1 MLLALLWITHG
12 CILNPARRTS
22 AIPASR
28 IENDIFMPK
37 FCRKCRFLYVSREKP
52 ALIARIPSQIPPAAA
67 QQVTVVGMTEHSPNP
82 ARPANQRDDQRNG
95 QQRNQGSSQGGQDT
109 QRNQGSSQGGQDTQR
124 NQGSER
130 QGSNLQHSQGNQAGA
145 RRRGRQR
152 RRNRRR
158 VERGVTTTHLTIESS
173 LGAASTSLADAN
185 LHKHTPNVDE
195 QSLTAREAREQDS
208 QQDSQRSHQRASQ
221 QDPQQEPKQQTQQT
235 PQQTQEPKQQTQQ
248 TPPQAQQI
256 PQQQAK
262 QHAQFSSPEV
272 APYVFVAIQTNG
284 IHPSTARLL
293 SLGVST
299 TDDEGNIV
307 DTWHVVVDPKEDPGP
322 QHLHGLTSDDFLGA
336 PQFGIILSKLTYALD
351 GRTLVTHDAPRV
363 WGFIMSEAK
372 RARRQANRENRKNRG
387 RRRHGRARVGR
398 IPAPSL
404 VIDTLAT
411 ARRQGTPLPDTRLRG
426 VARAYGLDVPSPVA
440 SLEGRAVP
448 EHDRTLHDVT
458 TTLALFTA
466 QGGFGAERQGANALG
481 ANRASALGA
490 NTASVS
496 RASALGANA
505 LGASTIAA
513 MKPEDLKADSV
524 GLQRSAVRVAAIEA
538 PRPVENP
545 GTYQRGKNLQEGME
559 FAVAPEVLADPDELI
574 SAGVA
579 AGLVYSEKVTR
590 KTSLLVCNQPADV
603 TSDQLVGKAMHAHRK
618 EIPLVSDEAFL
629 QLVESAQ

>member
-1 MLLALLWITHG
+1 
-12 CILNPARRTS
+12 
-22 AIPASR
+22 
-28 IENDIFMPK
+28 MPK

-82 ARPANQRDDQRNG
+82 ARPAKQRDDQRNG

-109 QRNQGSSQGGQDTQR
+109 QRNQR
-124 NQGSER
+124 SER
-130 QGSNLQHSQGNQAGA
+130 QGSNLQRSQVNQGNQAGA
-145 RRRGRQR
+145 RRGGRRR

-173 LGAASTSLADAN
+173 LGTSSTSLADAN
-185 LHKHTPNVDE
+185 LYKHTPNVDE
-195 QSLTAREAREQDS
+195 QSLTAREAREQDP
-208 QQDSQRSHQRASQ
+208 QRSHQRTSQ

-235 PQQTQEPKQQTQQ
+235 PQQTQQ

-307 DTWHVVVDPKEDPGP
+307 DTWHVIVDPKEDPGP
-322 QHLHGLTSDDFLGA
+322 QHLHGLTSDDFQGA

-404 VIDTLAT
+404 IIDTLAT

-466 QGGFGAERQGANALG
+466 QGGFGAERQGTSAVG
-481 ANRASALGA
+481 ANRVSAQGA

-496 RASALGANA
+496 LASAVGVNRVNA
-505 LGASTIAA
+505 QGASTIAA

-538 PRPVENP
+538 PRPVDNP

-603 TSDQLVGKAMHAHRK
+603 TPDQLVGKAMHAHRK

-629 QLVESAQ
+629 QLVESAK